1 MHRNSVDCSKT
12 KLFFCHLIQQTLGLS
27 LISNFLL
34 DVRSQLYVQIIAALN
49 WHWIFI
55 LKLKCFYLALLYTL
69 LAINRIVLCTSY
81 STSSNNN
88 DGIIVDLLLQ
98 LQRTFVQ
105 MIMNCLQQ
113 TWQKTII
120 LHHFILIIKKFCTV
134 WASMV
139 INVWVSQVSV

>member
-1 MHRNSVDCSKT
+1 MTAVKLNYFSVTSYSK
-12 KLFFCHLIQQTLGLS
+12 LLALARYQT
-27 LISNFLL
+27 FLL

-98 LQRTFVQ
+98 LQRTFMQ

-139 INVWVSQVSV
+139 INVWVS